1 MYEHLVSRE
10 KWAQK
15 ADWLRLQ
22 EQPSARAVAGKK
34 AHHTRR
40 PDGEAVGAAAERKM
54 AEQGSEETS

>member
-1 MYEHLVSRE
+1 MSRE

-15 ADWLRLQ
+15 ADSLRRQ
-22 EQPSARAVAGKK
+22 GQTSARVVAGRK

-40 PDGEAVGAAAERKM
+40 PDGEAAGAAAERKM